1 MTKLFQMRFL
11 LAIMGALVLALS
23 LLFSNAPNPMPLT
36 QTSTPDLEK
45 IARTV
50 VNFLSEAKFEEPCG
64 LFNKEMA
71 AAMPPEKLQEVWND
85 IIGKFGEFEE
95 IAKTK
100 LTEEAGYRMVYVTCK
115 FAKTSLDLKVV
126 FDKEAKIAG
135 LWFFPAQSEATY
147 KSPEYA
153 NPESF
158 VEVEYVV
165 GTGEWQLPAT
175 LLVPKGKGPFPAVV
189 LVHGSGPHDRD
200 ETIGPNKPFK
210 DLSWGLASRGIAVL
224 CYEKRTKQY
233 ASKSANM
240 MENFTVDDET
250 VNDALA
256 AVDLL
261 RKVEEIRS
269 DRIFILGHSLGGML
283 APRIASQDEQ
293 LSGLILL
300 AANTRSLPD
309 MIIEQTEYLV
319 SLDGEINAV
328 EAEYLEEIKKQV
340 KRIKKLDINEG
351 EIVFGAA
358 RVYWADLMAYDPVK
372 TARALALPM
381 LIIQGGR
388 DYQVTMKDFEG
399 WKEGLA
405 GKDRVDFK
413 FYPDLNHLF
422 NSGTGKSTPTE
433 YEKAGNVAQIVIED
447 IAKWIKNQ

>member
-1 MTKLFQMRFL
+1 MTRLFQMRFL
-11 LAIMGALVLALS
+11 LVIMGALVLALS
-23 LLFSNAPNPMPLT
+23 LLFPYVPNPTQQT
-36 QTSTPDLEK
+36 QTSTPNLEA
-45 IARTV
+45 IARTF
-50 VNFLSEAKFEEPCG
+50 VNFLSEGKFEEPCG
-64 LFNKEMA
+64 LFNKKIAE
-71 AAMPPEKLQEVWND
+71 AMPSEKLKEVWD
-85 IIGKFGEFEE
+85 GIIGKVGEFEE
-95 IAKTK
+95 VAKTK
-100 LTEEAGYRMVYVTCK
+100 LTEEVGYRMVYVTCK

-135 LWFFPAQSEATY
+135 LWFFPAQRETTY

-165 GTGEWQLPAT
+165 GTGEWQFPAT
-175 LLVPKGKGPFPAVV
+175 LTVPKGKGPFPAVV
-189 LVHGSGPHDRD
+189 LVHGSGPHDRY

-233 ASKSANM
+233 AAKSANM
-240 MENFTVDDET
+240 REDFTVDDET
-250 VNDALA
+250 VKDALA

-261 RKVEEIRS
+261 RKIEEIKS

-283 APRIASQDEQ
+283 APRIAAQDEQ

-309 MIIEQTEYLV
+309 MILEQIEYIV
-319 SLDGEINAV
+319 SLDGEKTEV

-340 KRIKKLDINEG
+340 RKIKELDIDEG
-351 EIVFGAA
+351 EIVLGAA
-358 RVYWADLMAYDPVK
+358 RAYWADLMAYDPVK
-372 TARALALPM
+372 TARDLALPM

-388 DYQVTMKDFEG
+388 DYQVTMEDFER

-405 GKDRVDFK
+405 GKDRVHFK
-413 FYPDLNHLF
+413 FYPGLNHLF
-422 NSGTGKSTPTE
+422 ISGKGKSTPAE

-447 IAKWIKNQ
+447 IAKWIINQ